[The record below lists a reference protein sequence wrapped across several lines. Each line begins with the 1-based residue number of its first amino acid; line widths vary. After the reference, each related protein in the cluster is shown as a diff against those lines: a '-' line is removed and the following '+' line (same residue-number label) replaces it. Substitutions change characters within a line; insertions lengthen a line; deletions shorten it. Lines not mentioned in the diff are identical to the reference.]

1 MNYSK
6 MNLQRRSYTSELK
19 SSIII
24 KILQRDFIE
33 KEILE
38 SGEFDD
44 WFNLDWSNKYVDAQ
58 NDNYVPFV
66 NPISSPGS
74 ESTANMGQFS
84 DVRFPTF
91 ESNLNSFEADLNTT
105 SPIDSEPN
113 LPPANSISPQ
123 STSNRSDHSKEG
135 PTLTSIWLNSED
147 PLPFTTLPDST
158 IESALMNYIAG
169 GTQQENEYGQ
179 SFIDT
184 SSGEESPFSLGGPL
198 YELASTDF
206 SRNSQQVTER
216 LQNPARIPADQPSS
230 SGPQKLSQKV
240 AQKVAQKEGPEVVK
254 KRGPGRPRKNKVA
267 SQGTRKTTKKNPI
280 TSRKRQRSN
289 NIQRQVEFGYPKLRE
304 LTLYKELGSAGT
316 TPTPSSESSNSPPS
330 NDIEDF
336 VSAPNPSVRI
346 YAPVVRKRRSTS
358 DVSDNLPQTKRRRKQ
373 VETTQAPVDHLYSA
387 NTIMAQHP
395 NRKTNTRTTEKKREY
410 F

>member
-1 MNYSK
+1 MASPMINAE
-6 MNLQRRSYTSELK
+6 NNPFREN
-19 SSIII
+19 IG
-24 KILQRDFIE
+24 DFIE
-33 KEILE
+33 KEILNSE
-38 SGEFDD
+38 EFDD

-66 NPISSPGS
+66 NPISSSGS

-91 ESNLNSFEADLNTT
+91 ASNLNSFEADLNTT

-123 STSNRSDHSKEG
+123 STSNRSDHSNEG
-135 PTLTSIWLNSED
+135 PTFTSILLNSED
-147 PLPFTTLPDST
+147 PLPFTMTLPDST

-169 GTQQENEYGQ
+169 GTQQENEYAQ

-304 LTLYKELGSAGT
+304 LTLDKELGSAGT

-330 NDIEDF
+330 NDIENF

-346 YAPVVRKRRSTS
+346 LAPVVRKRRSTS

-373 VETTQAPVDHLYSA
+373 VETSQAPVDHLHSA
-387 NTIMAQHP
+387 NTITAQHP